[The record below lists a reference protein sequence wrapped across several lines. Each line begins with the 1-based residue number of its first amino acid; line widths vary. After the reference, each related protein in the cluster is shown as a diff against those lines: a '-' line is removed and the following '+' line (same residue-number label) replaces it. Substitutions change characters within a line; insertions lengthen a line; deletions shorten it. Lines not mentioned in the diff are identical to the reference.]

1 LASEVLV
8 EKIEKPEQIEIA
20 QKAISDTLGVILKI
34 KCVVTN
40 AKGEVPS
47 GVDQNGLVA
56 AAIQA
61 GGEVVD
67 IQE

>member
-1 LASEVLV
+1 MASEVLA
-8 EKIEKPEQIEIA
+8 EKIEKPESVETA
-20 QKAISDTLGVILKI
+20 QKAVMDALGVMLKI

-40 AKGEVPS
+40 AKGQMPS